1 MQNTSS
7 LVSSIFK
14 SRETLI
20 KLMETQGYDTSEYE
34 NISLTETNA
43 KYTNNQLDMLFDT
56 ASDNDVQIRKTYVN
70 YHIEKAMR
78 PAYIHDTIEDLF
90 NVEELLTKNDT
101 LVIVTKDDP
110 HDTIINTL
118 KHLWE
123 KDGYFVIIHHI
134 KRLQFNILDHNLV
147 PSHRLLKDNEI
158 TEVKTRYNIAHST
171 QFPDIS
177 RFDPVALAIGMR
189 PGEVCEIIR
198 PSKTSITGV
207 YYRVCV

>member
-1 MQNTSS
+1 MQNTSN
-7 LVSSIFK
+7 LISSIYK
-14 SRETLI
+14 SRETLL
-20 KLMETQGYDTSEYE
+20 KLMDTQGYDISEYE
-34 NISLTETNA
+34 NITMTETNA
-43 KYTNNQLDMLFDT
+43 KYANEQLDMLFDT
-56 ASDNDVQIRKTYVN
+56 SKDADRKIRKTYVN
-70 YHIEKAMR
+70 YHIDKALR

-90 NVEELLTKNDT
+90 NTEDVLTKDDT

-123 KDGYFVIIHHI
+123 KDGYYVIIHNI
-134 KRLQFNILDHNLV
+134 KRLQFNILEHNIV
-147 PSHRLLKDNEI
+147 PAHRVMRENEI
-158 TEVKTRYNIAHST
+158 EEVKNKYNLSKLSE
-171 QFPDIS
+171 FPDIS
-177 RFDPVALAIGMR
+177 RFDPVALAIGIR

>member
-177 RFDPVALAIGMR
+177 RFDPVALAIGIR

>member
-7 LVSSIFK
+7 LVSSIYK

-20 KLMETQGYDTSEYE
+20 KLMGVQGYDTSEYE
-34 NISLTETNA
+34 NITLTETNA
-43 KYTNNQLDMLFDT
+43 KYTNNQLDMLFDAPKDT
-56 ASDNDVQIRKTYVN
+56 DVQIRKTYVN
-70 YHIEKAMR
+70 YHIDKALR

-90 NVEELLTKNDT
+90 NVEELLTKDDT
-101 LVIVTKDDP
+101 LIIVTKDDP

-123 KDGYFVIIHHI
+123 KDGYFVIIHNI
-134 KRLQFNILDHNLV
+134 KRLQFNILDHSLV
-147 PSHRLLKDNEI
+147 PKHRVLKETEI
-158 TEVKTRYNIAHST
+158 TEVKTRYNLKYST
-171 QFPDIS
+171 DFPDIS

-189 PGEVCEIIR
+189 PGDICEIIR
-198 PSKTSITGV
+198 PSKTSITGT

>member
-20 KLMETQGYDTSEYE
+20 KLMETQGYNTSEYE

-56 ASDNDVQIRKTYVN
+56 PSDGDLQIRKTYVN
-70 YHIEKAMR
+70 YHIDKALR
-78 PAYIHDTIEDLF
+78 PAYIHDIIEDLF

-101 LVIVTKDDP
+101 LVLVTKDDP

-158 TEVKTRYNIAHST
+158 TETKTKYNITHSN

>member
-7 LVSSIFK
+7 LVSSIFT
-14 SRETLI
+14 SRATLLE
-20 KLMETQGYDTSEYE
+20 LMKVQGYDISEYE
-34 NISLTETNA
+34 NTTLTETNA

-56 ASDNDVQIRKTYVN
+56 PSDDDTQIRKTYVN
-70 YHIEKAMR
+70 YHIDKALR

-90 NVEELLTKNDT
+90 NVEEVLTKDDT
-101 LVIVTKDDP
+101 LILVTKDDP

-123 KDGYFVIIHHI
+123 KDGYFVIIHNI
-134 KRLQFNILDHNLV
+134 KRLQFNILEHSLV
-147 PSHRLLKDNEI
+147 PPHRLLKENEI
-158 TEVKTRYNIAHST
+158 TEVKKKHNLKSSSE
-171 QFPDIS
+171 FPDIS

-198 PSKTSITGV
+198 PSKTAITGV

>member
-171 QFPDIS
+171 QFPEIS

>member
-7 LVSSIFK
+7 LV

-78 PAYIHDTIEDLF
+78 PAYIHDT
-90 NVEELLTKNDT
+90 NDT

-189 PGEVCEIIR
+189 PGAVCEISR

>member
-147 PSHRLLKDNEI
+147 PSHRLLKENEI
-158 TEVKTRYNIAHST
+158 TEVKTRYNIGHST